1 MVKDANS
8 PVVLHEQP
16 VSEKEAVL
24 KSISSMK
31 VGDELL
37 YTFFHDAPK
46 VFGKEIESFRFACVE
61 KGKLLVYSLTP
72 KNMVLENANASKS
85 LIDTESY
92 ERMDHLVN
100 PENKEVVSTENIRE
114 IKINPG
120 RFNDSEIEALKHGKS
135 LDYNQVYERFPIPD
149 AEKFLKYALER
160 SHRENH
166 RGISIWN
173 KEFENPALTQEEI
186 EECLRH
192 KILAKT
198 EEERVLW
205 DAKYYNP
212 ALTEKGRDELRKEI
226 HETRK
231 AMVLTNKEL
240 HKGLGVLRQVADEV
254 IHEGPIGQKMAR
266 VCHSIANGL
275 ARGNGLALSCEQAK
289 KALPEEAAWID
300 LVQSHLQS
308 RYKNIDKG
316 LEELIPK
323 RKQKYLSKEKLPVKK
338 KAVNG
343 MQAKS
348 SSLMTER

>member
-8 PVVLHEQP
+8 PVVLHVQP

-46 VFGKEIESFRFACVE
+46 VFGKEIESFRFVCVE
-61 KGKLLVYSLTP
+61 KGKLLAYSLTP
-72 KNMVLENANASKS
+72 KNMVLENANASKN
-85 LIDTESY
+85 LVDAESF
-92 ERMDHLVN
+92 ERLDHLVN
-100 PENKEVVSTENIRE
+100 PENKEVVDAENIRE

-120 RFNDSEIEALKHGKS
+120 RFNNSEVEALKSGKS
-135 LDYNQVYERFPIPD
+135 LDYNQVYERFPIQD
-149 AEKFLKYALER
+149 AEKFLQYALER

-212 ALTEKGRDELRKEI
+212 SLTEKGRDELRKEI

-231 AMVLTNKEL
+231 AMVLKNKEL

-254 IHEGPIGQKMAR
+254 IHEGSIGQKMAR
-266 VCHSIANGL
+266 VCTFIANGL

-289 KALPEEAAWID
+289 KALPEESAWIH
-300 LVQSHLQS
+300 LVHSHLQS

-323 RKQKYLSKEKLPVKK
+323 RKQKYLSRDKLSEKK

-343 MQAKS
+343 MQVKS
-348 SSLMTER
+348 SSKAAER